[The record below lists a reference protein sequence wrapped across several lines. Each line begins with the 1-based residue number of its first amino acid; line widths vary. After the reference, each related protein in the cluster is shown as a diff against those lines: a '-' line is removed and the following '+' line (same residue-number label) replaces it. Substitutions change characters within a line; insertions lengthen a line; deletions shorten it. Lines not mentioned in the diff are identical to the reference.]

1 MPDIRCMDRR
11 KLKTGLITAGVLL
24 LITPLTLRLLGFGAT
39 KGIPEDAAYFP
50 VQDTETGKW
59 GFIDAQGGP
68 LTPVVFEWAGDFRHG
83 RGLAQATVGGRHV
96 MGYIDE
102 SFEDEGDWAIA
113 PRFVLADAGDV
124 AARGFFDG
132 LAAARDENGKW
143 GYIDP
148 EGAWAIEPTF
158 ETIGELPTLDPCGD
172 FSDGLAWFVEAKP
185 SVRNQ
190 VDEHGELDRDENG
203 DLIDETYLRIRY
215 GYISRSG
222 KVVIPPRYELAQ
234 DFGEGLAGVEFTGSA
249 GWGFIDRKGDRE
261 ISPRFEGVGRF
272 SQRLC
277 PVKEHGLWGYI
288 DPEGEWVIE
297 PTFAEAREF
306 SADGLAPARRPN
318 EKWGYINRR
327 GVFVIPPRYDDDERP
342 GMYNDPRP
350 FENGVARVMLNGTV
364 RYIRTDGSVVWPN
377 D

>member
-1 MPDIRCMDRR
+1 MDRR

-59 GFIDAQGGP
+59 GFIDAQGEP

-83 RGLAQATVGGRHV
+83 RGLAQATVGGRQV

-113 PRFVLADAGDV
+113 PRFVLADADDV

-132 LAAARDENGKW
+132 LAAARDENGRW
-143 GYIDP
+143 GYIDL

-158 ETIGELPTLDPCGD
+158 ETISELPTLDPCGD

-190 VDEHGELDRDENG
+190 VDEHGELMRDDNG

-222 KVVIPPRYELAQ
+222 KAVIPPRYELAQ
-234 DFGEGLAGVEFTGSA
+234 DFGEGLAGVVFTGSA
-249 GWGFIDRKGDRE
+249 SWGFIDRKGDRE
-261 ISPRFEGVGRF
+261 IGPRFEGVGRF
-272 SQRLC
+272 SQGLC
-277 PVKEHGLWGYI
+277 PVKEHGLWGFI
-288 DPEGEWVIE
+288 DPAGEWVIE

-318 EKWGYINRR
+318 EQWGYINRR

-350 FENGVARVMLNGTV
+350 FESGVARVMLNGTV